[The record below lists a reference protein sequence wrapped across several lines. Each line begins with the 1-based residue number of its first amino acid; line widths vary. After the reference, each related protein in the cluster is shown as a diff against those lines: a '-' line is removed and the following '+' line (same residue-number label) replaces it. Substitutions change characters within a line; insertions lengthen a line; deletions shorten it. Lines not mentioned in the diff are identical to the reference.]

1 MSETELKLKKS
12 QELLSAINNNDEFK
26 LIELRKYDVLG
37 SAEMLIVEVTC
48 DGVPDRNKFGF
59 NYRERLALVVFSE
72 NNDLPLVLP
81 LRDDFP
87 VVAHMNSPMMG
98 LTRTLCLYFEP
109 ITSVLRTWTSEKF
122 LRRILWWIE
131 NTSTNQLHLSDQPL
145 EQMFFNTQL
154 ELVLPNNLEDLL
166 SDNADLIIKNAIT
179 RKNGSRVLGETLIVD
194 INNTPNPSSAKL
206 IVLSFPAIV
215 HGEVEFPSRSMT
227 ELFSTLENKG
237 LDPLN
242 TLYNQLEKIVSDEV
256 KLLESS
262 ITATVILTCI
272 PLKRTENSNI
282 EKIEQKAYW
291 IEMNP
296 IQLGIKFD
304 AFISHDGQYYFDTLN
319 KNKRSINEV
328 ELIEIFP
335 MEVIYKNKKIDYR
348 TQSGLTEEG
357 PRGALIGVG
366 AIGSVLFEHWSRCGW
381 GEWDL
386 IDKDHIK
393 PHNLT
398 RHTAWIDDIGMN
410 KVDSVARGAFFNTG
424 LLSDT
429 SRLAIDATKVT
440 SEEMKNLFSECEFIV
455 DASTTLEYPRTI
467 SFLKNAPRH
476 CSTFLTPNGNNS
488 VLLVED
494 KERKTTL
501 CSLESQYYKAIINNL
516 CGENHLEGNLG
527 NFWSG
532 ASCRDISLKLPYSKI
547 TVHTANLSEQIMH
560 RLGNSESSV
569 NVWSRHRTTGAVT
582 HYDIPVYDQV
592 IEAIGDKKVIYDNGL
607 KEKLIKLREHSLPN
621 ETGGYL
627 VGYHDFTLDAIFI
640 VDAISAPIDSV
651 SSTTKFARGVSGVFE
666 DITKI
671 RLETAEIVDYIGEW
685 HSHPKGCSATP
696 SDQDFLQLADLATKL
711 SNDGFSAIS
720 LIIGDDDDLSI
731 LIGKIK

>member
-1 MSETELKLKKS
+1 MSEAELKLKKS
-12 QELLSAINNNDEFK
+12 KKLLSAINNNDDFK

-48 DGVPDRNKFGF
+48 DGVPDRNKYGF

-81 LRDDFP
+81 LRDNFP

-98 LTRTLCLYFEP
+98 LPRTLCLYFEP
-109 ITSVLRTWTSEKF
+109 ISSVLRTWTSEKF

-131 NTSTNQLHLSDQPL
+131 STSTNQLHLSDQPL

-154 ELVLPNNLEDLL
+154 ELVLPNNLENILT
-166 SDNADLIIKNAIT
+166 DNADLIIKNAIT
-179 RKNGSRVLGETLIVD
+179 RKHGNKVLGETLIVD
-194 INNTPNPSSAKL
+194 INNTSHSSSAKL
-206 IVLSFPAIV
+206 IVLSFPAVV
-215 HGEVEFPSRSMT
+215 HGEVECPSRSIT
-227 ELFSTLENKG
+227 DLFNTLESKG

-242 TLYNQLEKIVSDEV
+242 ILYNQLEKIVNAEG
-256 KLLESS
+256 KPLERS
-262 ITATVILTCI
+262 ITDTVILTCI

-291 IEMNP
+291 VEMNP
-296 IQLGIKFD
+296 IQLGVKFD
-304 AFISHDGQYYFDTLN
+304 AFINHNGQYYFDTMN

-335 MEVIYKNKKIDYR
+335 MEVIYKNKKSDYR
-348 TQSGLTEEG
+348 SQSGITKEG
-357 PRGALIGVG
+357 PKGALIGVG

-424 LLSDT
+424 LLSDAN
-429 SRLAIDATKVT
+429 RLAIDATKVT
-440 SEEMKNLFSECEFIV
+440 SEEMQNLFSECEFIV

-467 SFLKNAPRH
+467 SFLNNAPRH

-494 KERKTTL
+494 KDRKTTL
-501 CSLESQYYKAIINNL
+501 CSLESQYYRAIINNL
-516 CGENHLEGNLG
+516 CGENHLQGNLG
-527 NFWSG
+527 IFWSG

-547 TVHTANLSEQIMH
+547 TVHSANLSEQIM
-560 RLGNSESSV
+560 RSFETPNSSIRI
-569 NVWSRHRTTGAVT
+569 WSRHLTTGAVT
-582 HYDIPVYDQV
+582 HYDISVYDQ
-592 IEAIGDKKVIYDNGL
+592 IIQTIGDKKIIYDKGL
-607 KEKLIKLREHSLPN
+607 KLKLENLREQSLPN

-627 VGYHDFTLDAIFI
+627 VGYHDFTHDAIFI
-640 VDAISAPIDSV
+640 VDAISAPLDSI
-651 SSTTKFARGVSGVFE
+651 SSTTKFARGTSGVYE
-666 DITKI
+666 DILKI
-671 RLETAEIVDYIGEW
+671 KLETAEIVDYIGEW
-685 HSHPKGCSATP
+685 HSHPIGCKATP
-696 SDQDFLQLADLATKL
+696 SNQDLLQLADLSTKL
-711 SNDGFSAIS
+711 SNDGLSAIS
-720 LIIGDDDDLSI
+720 LIIGDDDLSI
-731 LIGKIK
+731 LIGTIK